1 MIPSIIT
8 ADFSKFGY
16 RELQL
21 ASELLQA
28 YLKQGAEFL
37 TDGITLNFN
46 INSGFVFLSDED
58 YNVAMLNGEE
68 LEQFFSCPECGT
80 EGFKEEFEDC
90 ECKQCREI
98 CYGYCYVC

>member
-16 RELQL
+16 RELKL

-28 YLKQGAEFL
+28 YLEQGADFL
-37 TDGITLNFN
+37 TEGITLNFN

-58 YNVAMLNGEE
+58 YNVAMLN
-68 LEQFFSCPECGT
+68 
-80 EGFKEEFEDC
+80 
-90 ECKQCREI
+90 
-98 CYGYCYVC
+98 

>member
-16 RELQL
+16 RELKL

-28 YLKQGAEFL
+28 YLEQGADFL
-37 TDGITLNFN
+37 TEGITLNFN

-68 LEQFFSCPECGT
+68 LEQFFSCPECGR
-80 EGFKEEFEDC
+80 EGFKEEFAEC
-90 ECKQCREI
+90 ECKRCKEI
-98 CYGYCYVC
+98 CHGYCYVC